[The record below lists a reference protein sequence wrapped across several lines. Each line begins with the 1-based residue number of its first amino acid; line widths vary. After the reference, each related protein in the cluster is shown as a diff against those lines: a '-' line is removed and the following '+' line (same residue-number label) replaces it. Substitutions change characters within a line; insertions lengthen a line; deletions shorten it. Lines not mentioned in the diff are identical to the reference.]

1 MWHDLF
7 SMGIPVLDKIVRTVA
22 VFLVVA
28 ALLRFT
34 GKREM
39 AQLNGFDFVVMLL
52 LSNVV
57 QNAIIGPDNSL
68 WGGIL
73 GAVVLLAA
81 NAVLVRVFIGRFDA
95 KPIVLARDGAYVGK
109 ALRRLA
115 LRQGEVDQVIQA
127 QGGDD
132 VADVDKI
139 TLEPGGA
146 VVVRLRHEE
155 QSASYGD
162 VEALNARLDRIERL
176 LEDLARRPRDAG

>member
-1 MWHDLF
+1 
-7 SMGIPVLDKIVRTVA
+7 MGVPVVDKIVRTIV

-28 ALLRFT
+28 AMLRFA

-68 WGGIL
+68 WGGIV
-73 GAVVLLAA
+73 GAVTLLVA
-81 NAVLVRVFIGRFDA
+81 NALLVRLFIGRLDS
-95 KPIVLARDGAYVGK
+95 KPIVLAEDGAYDRK
-109 ALRRLA
+109 AMRRLA

-132 VADVDKI
+132 VSDVDKI

-146 VVVRLRHEE
+146 VVVRLRHAE
-155 QSASYGD
+155 QSAGYGD
-162 VEALNARLDRIERL
+162 VQALNARLDRIERL
-176 LEDLARRPRDAG
+176 LEELARPRGAG